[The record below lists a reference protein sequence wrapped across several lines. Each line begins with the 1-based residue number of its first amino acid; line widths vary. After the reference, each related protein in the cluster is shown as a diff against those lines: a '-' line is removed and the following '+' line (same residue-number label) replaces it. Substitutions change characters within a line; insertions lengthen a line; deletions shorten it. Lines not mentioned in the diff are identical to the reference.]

1 MAGALFRIGERT
13 IAQHFVEQ
21 ALANSRRLDAP
32 MALALSLWGAG
43 MSALAQG
50 NLQVAHQYAKESL
63 ALSRQIGD
71 KHHIN
76 MGASGSPDILCQMGN
91 MREAEKLYAE
101 ALRGWWDYGQF
112 GGMARCIECLAF
124 IAIDEKRDKRAGRW
138 LGTAEMIRETSR
150 AEMIPPEQE
159 EYQRE
164 VAILR
169 GRMSPDDFASAWS
182 EGQALTLQ
190 QVLTEIEQLST
201 ASQAKKQAAEA
212 LTSRE
217 LDVLRLL
224 VQGLSDAQIA
234 EKLVVSRRTVTTHL
248 TTIYSKFGVNSRS
261 AAIRHSL
268 DHKLI

>member
-1 MAGALFRIGERT
+1 MVRRT
-13 IAQHFVEQ
+13 
-21 ALANSRRLDAP
+21 
-32 MALALSLWGAG
+32 
-43 MSALAQG
+43 SA
-50 NLQVAHQYAKESL
+50 
-63 ALSRQIGD
+63 
-71 KHHIN
+71 
-76 MGASGSPDILCQMGN
+76 
-91 MREAEKLYAE
+91 
-101 ALRGWWDYGQF
+101 
-112 GGMARCIECLAF
+112 
-124 IAIDEKRDKRAGRW
+124 
-138 LGTAEMIRETSR
+138 
-150 AEMIPPEQE
+150 
-159 EYQRE
+159 
-164 VAILR
+164 
-169 GRMSPDDFASAWS
+169 
-182 EGQALTLQ
+182 TLQ

>member
-1 MAGALFRIGERT
+1 
-13 IAQHFVEQ
+13 
-21 ALANSRRLDAP
+21 
-32 MALALSLWGAG
+32 
-43 MSALAQG
+43 
-50 NLQVAHQYAKESL
+50 
-63 ALSRQIGD
+63 
-71 KHHIN
+71 
-76 MGASGSPDILCQMGN
+76 
-91 MREAEKLYAE
+91 
-101 ALRGWWDYGQF
+101 
-112 GGMARCIECLAF
+112 
-124 IAIDEKRDKRAGRW
+124 
-138 LGTAEMIRETSR
+138 MIRETSH
-150 AEMIPPEQE
+150 AEMIAPEQE